1 MSVFKYFTKIDV
13 KHVRPVEGY
22 CRVQY
27 RGPEAKTTEVEARV
41 ALICAST
48 DDGRCSQA
56 VVDWVVSRGSSFQVG
71 GPCIN
76 GTHKRQKFRS

>member
-13 KHVRPVEGY
+13 KHVRPVEDY
-22 CRVQY
+22 YRVQY
-27 RGPEAKTTEVEARV
+27 REPEAKTTEVEARV
-41 ALICAST
+41 VLICAST
-48 DDGRCSQA
+48 DNGRSSQA
-56 VVDWVVSRGSSFQVG
+56 VIDWLASWVEFQVG